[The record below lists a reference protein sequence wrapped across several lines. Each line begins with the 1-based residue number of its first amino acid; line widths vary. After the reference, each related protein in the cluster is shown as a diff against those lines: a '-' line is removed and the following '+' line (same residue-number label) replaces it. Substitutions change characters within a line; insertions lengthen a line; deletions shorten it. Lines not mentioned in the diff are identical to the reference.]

1 MKKKPRVID
10 SVIIHHPVIK
20 SVSDDNPKPFYIK
33 SVSKQNIPKKKVTN
47 DFDDSDASIDKTF
60 DSINKNFTHSIDNNI
75 LGDS

>member
-1 MKKKPRVID
+1 M
-10 SVIIHHPVIK
+10 
-20 SVSDDNPKPFYIK
+20 SDDNPKPFYIK

-75 LGDS
+75 LGDSWTQFYFCSNLNFLNINLYF